1 MRSASLSNLAEPS
14 FIDRDAEAIT
24 AEMIAAFEAST
35 GRTLY
40 PAQPERLE
48 IDMVAYREQ
57 LLRVGIQ
64 SAALQNLLAYAS
76 GALLDHKAA
85 FFGVTRL
92 AAQPAT
98 TTLRFSLAAV
108 RPDATV
114 IASGVQVASKDGLVF
129 ATTAEALILAG
140 QASVDVTAQAVTAG
154 EAGNGYLPG
163 EVATLVTALDGVSV
177 TNLDATQGGA
187 ADEDDERLRERTRL
201 APEGWSSAG
210 PDDAYLFWAM
220 SAHQSIVDVAIL
232 SPSPG
237 VVAVYP
243 LMADGL
249 PTTTHLSA
257 VAAVLNRKEI
267 RPLTDQ
273 VMVAAPEAVPYA
285 IAVTLTLEPDAPAEA
300 TRTAAATALTA
311 LAATWAGSL
320 GQDIITSRIVATAAV
335 DGVHDVSLTSPATS
349 TRLTASQW
357 AQCTGVTVALE
368 GYDA

>member
-24 AEMIAAFEAST
+24 QAMITAFEAAT

-64 SAALQNLLAYAS
+64 SAAQQNLLAYAT

-92 AAQPAT
+92 AAQPAMT
-98 TTLRFSLAAV
+98 TVRFSLDAT
-108 RPDATV
+108 RTSATV
-114 IASGVQVASKDGLVF
+114 IPAGTQVASKDGLIF

-140 QASVDVTAQAVTAG
+140 ATMVDVTAQAATTG

-163 EVATLVTALDGVSV
+163 EVATLVMAIDGVTV
-177 TNLDATQGGA
+177 TNLDTTQGGA
-187 ADEDDERLRERTRL
+187 AEEDDDRLRDRTRL

-210 PDDAYLFWAM
+210 PDDAYLFWALT
-220 SAHQSIVDVAIL
+220 AHQSIVDVAIL

-237 VVAVYP
+237 TVAVYP
-243 LMADGL
+243 LMTDGL
-249 PTTTHLSA
+249 PTATLLA
-257 VAAVLNRKEI
+257 VVDAVLNRKEI
-267 RPLTDQ
+267 RPLTDH
-273 VMVAAPEAVPYA
+273 VTVRAPEAVPYA
-285 IAVTLTLEPDAPAEA
+285 IAASLTLEPDAPAEA
-300 TRTAAATALTA
+300 TRAAAKTALTT
-311 LAATWAGSL
+311 LATTWSASL
-320 GQDIITSRIVATAAV
+320 GQDIITARILATAAV
-335 DGVHDVSLTSPATS
+335 DGVHDVTLTSPAAS
-349 TRLTASQW
+349 TQLTASQW
-357 AQCTGVTVALE
+357 AQCTGITVTLE